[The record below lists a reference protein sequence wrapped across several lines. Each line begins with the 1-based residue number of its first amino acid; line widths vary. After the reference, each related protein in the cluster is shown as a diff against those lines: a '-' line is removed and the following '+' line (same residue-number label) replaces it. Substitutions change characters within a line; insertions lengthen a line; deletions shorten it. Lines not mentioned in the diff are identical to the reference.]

1 MSNPPTA
8 NPLYQ
13 PDVKLP
19 QMQAQTHAPPP
30 SHVAVHPAA
39 ASAVATNGTSTGTT
53 PNPIGIPAVAA
64 PILPPTT
71 QNISAGAGVATA
83 AAPGVT
89 MVSAV
94 PAPPVAAA
102 VSSTVAGAPVAP
114 PQPKE
119 EYEEIREQVS
129 RKEKGKLENLM
140 TLLYVHAA
148 SAHSE
153 FIFNHASMDVF
164 MT

>member
-13 PDVKLP
+13 PDAKLP

-30 SHVAVHPAA
+30 SHVAVHAPAA
-39 ASAVATNGTSTGTT
+39 SVVTNNGTSTGTT

-64 PILPPTT
+64 PILPPS
-71 QNISAGAGVATA
+71 QNISTGPGVTTA
-83 AAPGVT
+83 AATGVT

-94 PAPPVAAA
+94 SAPPVAAA
-102 VSSTVAGAPVAP
+102 VPTTTTGAPVAA

-129 RKEKGKLENLM
+129 RSKKNLEMKCLFCY
-140 TLLYVHAA
+140 T
-148 SAHSE
+148 SA
-153 FIFNHASMDVF
+153 
-164 MT
+164 